1 LVGWQL
7 CQHATIS
14 EKLERTRF
22 HTQLFQIEQGHI
34 VNVVDINI
42 KQVRD
47 GLVYLPNETKLF
59 TGVFVDSY
67 FNGQKRSEI
76 NQE

>member
-1 LVGWQL
+1 
-7 CQHATIS
+7 
-14 EKLERTRF
+14 
-22 HTQLFQIEQGHI
+22 